1 MIVIVPK
8 ENVNDEEVIVQSINF
23 KSKDKVKKGDHI
35 VDLETSKTA
44 IEIESPCD
52 GFLDIKVSE
61 GDEISVGSVLFEVVE
76 SLDELEQNKNN
87 IRTDNK
93 SATNDR
99 ESKNYIFTKD
109 AKNKIDEIGL
119 KDYSFDKKMV
129 TLDDV
134 LNFISSDKFEDLNKN
149 QISDHKRIKNIIKT
163 PIANES
169 MQPLPDTSFE
179 LKKHTLR
186 KRSEIKNLS
195 YNGNTSTQSIVGITI
210 NTLPNRSYE
219 VPFIF
224 RDSIADLVTYEGSK
238 LLKDYTELNSFYI
251 NEKEYGE
258 YNHINAG
265 FSFDNDS
272 NLKVLSIKEADKLSL
287 DEIQKQIVRLLELY
301 ESNETIDEE
310 TLTSSTFTIS
320 DLSNTEASYM
330 MPLVSKNQSSIIG
343 ITKVG
348 SLFNIYIGFDHKVTS
363 GLYVSKY
370 LKELKENIESHFYNE
385 NSIDYLFCSKCEMS
399 AREAK
404 SLNNIGFIKMVGFD
418 GSDINIC
425 ENCFHG
431 Y

>member
-1 MIVIVPK
+1 MKVIVPK
-8 ENVNDEEVIVQSINF
+8 ENVNDEEVVVQSINF
-23 KSKDKVKKGDHI
+23 KSRDKVKKGDH
-35 VDLETSKTA
+35 VMDLETSKTA

-52 GFLDIKVSE
+52 GFIDIKVSE
-61 GDEISVGSVLFEVVE
+61 GDEISVGSILFEVLE
-76 SLDELEQNKNN
+76 SLDEIKQNKNN
-87 IRTDNK
+87 ITTNNK
-93 SATNDR
+93 STTNNN

-109 AKNKIDEIGL
+109 AKNKIDEIDL

-134 LNFISSDKFEDLNKN
+134 LNFINNDKVEDLNEN
-149 QISDHKRIKNIIKT
+149 QFSDQKSTIKT

-169 MQPLPDTSFE
+169 IQPSPNISFE

-195 YNGNTSTQSIVGITI
+195 SNGNASTQSIVGITV
-210 NTLPNRSYE
+210 NTLPSRSYK

-224 RDSIADLVTYEGSK
+224 KDSIADLVTYEGSK
-238 LLKDYTELNSFYI
+238 LLKKYTQLNSFHI

-258 YNHINAG
+258 YNHVNAG

-272 NLKVLSIKEADKLSL
+272 NLKVFSIKDADKLSL
-287 DEIQKQIVRLLELY
+287 DEIQNEVVRLLELY
-301 ESNETIDEE
+301 ESNGTVDEE

-320 DLSNTEASYM
+320 DLSNTEASFM

-348 SLFNIYIGFDHKVTS
+348 NLFNIYIGFDHKVTS

-385 NSIDYLFCSKCEMS
+385 NSINYLFCSKCEMS

-404 SLNNIGFIKMVGFD
+404 SLGNKGFVKMVGFD
-418 GSDINIC
+418 GSELNIC

>member
-418 GSDINIC
+418 GSELNIC
-425 ENCFHG
+425 ENCFNG

>member
-8 ENVNDEEVIVQSINF
+8 ENVNDEEVIIQSIHF
-23 KSKDKVKKGDHI
+23 KSKDKVKKGDHVI
-35 VDLETSKTA
+35 DLETSKTA

-52 GFLDIKVSE
+52 GFLNIKVSE
-61 GDEISVGSVLFEVVE
+61 GDEISVGSVLFEVLE
-76 SLDELEQNKNN
+76 SLDGLEQNKNN
-87 IRTDNK
+87 IKTDNE
-93 SATNDR
+93 SAANDL

-134 LNFISSDKFEDLNKN
+134 LNFISGDKFEDSNKN
-149 QISDHKRIKNIIKT
+149 QIQDQKRINDIIKT
-163 PIANES
+163 PIENKS
-169 MQPLPDTSFE
+169 LQPLPNIGFE
-179 LKKHTLR
+179 IKKHTLR

-238 LLKDYTELNSFYI
+238 LLKNYTELNSFYI

-258 YNHINAG
+258 YNYINAG

-272 NLKVLSIKEADKLSL
+272 NLKVLCIKEADKMSL
-287 DEIQKQIVRLLELY
+287 DEIQKEIVRLLELY
-301 ESNETIDEE
+301 ESNQTIEEE

-330 MPLVSKNQSSIIG
+330 MPLVSMNQSSIIG

-348 SLFNIYIGFDHKVTS
+348 NLFNIYIGFDHKVTS

-370 LKELKENIESHFYNE
+370 LKELKKNIESHFYNE

-399 AREAK
+399 AYEAK
-404 SLNNIGFIKMVGFD
+404 SLNNIGFIKMVSFD
-418 GSDINIC
+418 GSELNIC
-425 ENCFHG
+425 ENCFNG

>member
-8 ENVNDEEVIVQSINF
+8 ENVNDEEVVVQSINF
-23 KSKDKVKKGDHI
+23 KSKDKVKKGDHVI
-35 VDLETSKTA
+35 DLETSKTS

-52 GFLDIKVSE
+52 GFIDIKVCE
-61 GDEISVGSVLFEVVE
+61 GDEIAVGSVLFEVLE
-76 SLDELEQNKNN
+76 SLDELKK
-87 IRTDNK
+87 NK
-93 SATNDR
+93 SNITTNNKSTTNDD

-134 LNFISSDKFEDLNKN
+134 LNFISNDKVEDLNEN
-149 QISDHKRIKNIIKT
+149 QSSDQKRTIKT
-163 PIANES
+163 PIVNQS
-169 MQPLPDTSFE
+169 TKPSPNISFE

-195 YNGNTSTQSIVGITI
+195 SNGNASTQSIVGITI
-210 NTLPNRSYE
+210 NTLPSRSYK
-219 VPFIF
+219 VPYIF
-224 RDSIADLVTYEGSK
+224 KDSIADLVTYEGSK
-238 LLKDYTELNSFYI
+238 LLKKYTQLNSFYI

-258 YNHINAG
+258 YNHVNAG

-272 NLKVLSIKEADKLSL
+272 NLKVFSIKEADKLSL
-287 DEIQKQIVRLLELY
+287 DEIQNEVVSLLELY
-301 ESNETIDEE
+301 ESNGTVDEE

-320 DLSNTEASYM
+320 DLSNTEASFM

-348 SLFNIYIGFDHKVTS
+348 NLFNIYVGFDHKVTS

-370 LKELKENIESHFYNE
+370 LKELKENIESHFDK
-385 NSIDYLFCSKCEMS
+385 NSINYLFCSKCEMS
-399 AREAK
+399 AHEAK
-404 SLNNIGFIKMVGFD
+404 SLNNKGFIKMVDFD
-418 GSDINIC
+418 GSELNIC
-425 ENCFHG
+425 ENCFYG

>member
-8 ENVNDEEVIVQSINF
+8 ENVNDDEVIVQSINF

-35 VDLETSKTA
+35 IDLETSKTA

-61 GDEISVGSVLFEVVE
+61 GDEISVGSVLFEVLE
-76 SLDELEQNKNN
+76 SLDELKQNENN
-87 IRTDNK
+87 ITTDNK
-93 SATNDR
+93 SATNDG

-109 AKNKIDEIGL
+109 AKNKIDELGL

-134 LNFISSDKFEDLNKN
+134 LNFSNDKIDLNKN
-149 QISDHKRIKNIIKT
+149 KFSDQKSIIKT
-163 PIANES
+163 PIVNES
-169 MQPLPDTSFE
+169 IQPPPNISFE

-195 YNGNTSTQSIVGITI
+195 SNGNASTQSIIGITI

-224 RDSIADLVTYEGSK
+224 KDSIADLVTYEGSK
-238 LLKDYTELNSFYI
+238 LLKKYTQLNSFYI

-287 DEIQKQIVRLLELY
+287 DVIQNEVVRLLELY

-348 SLFNIYIGFDHKVTS
+348 NLFNIYIGFDHKITS

-370 LKELKENIESHFYNE
+370 LGELKESIESHFYNE

-399 AREAK
+399 AHESK
-404 SLNNIGFIKMVGFD
+404 SLGSTGFIKMIGFD
-418 GSDINIC
+418 GSELNVC
-425 ENCFHG
+425 ENCFNG

>member
-348 SLFNIYIGFDHKVTS
+348 SLFHIYIGFDHKVTS

-418 GSDINIC
+418 GSELNIC
-425 ENCFHG
+425 ENCFNG

>member
-8 ENVNDEEVIVQSINF
+8 ENVNDEEVVVQSIHF
-23 KSKDKVKKGDHI
+23 KSKDKVKKGDHVI
-35 VDLETSKTA
+35 ELETSKTA

-52 GFLDIKVSE
+52 GFVDIKVSE
-61 GDEISVGSVLFEVVE
+61 GDEISVGSVLFEVLE
-76 SLDELEQNKNN
+76 SLDEPKQNKNN
-87 IRTDNK
+87 IATNNK
-93 SATNDR
+93 SATNDS

-134 LNFISSDKFEDLNKN
+134 LNFISNDKVEDLNENKF
-149 QISDHKRIKNIIKT
+149 SDQKSIIKT
-163 PIANES
+163 PIVNES
-169 MQPLPDTSFE
+169 IQPSPNIGFE

-195 YNGNTSTQSIVGITI
+195 SNGNASTQSIVGITI
-210 NTLPNRSYE
+210 NTLPNRSYK

-224 RDSIADLVTYEGSK
+224 KDSIADLVTYEGSK
-238 LLKDYTELNSFYI
+238 LLKKYTQLNSFYI

-258 YNHINAG
+258 YNHVNAG

-272 NLKVLSIKEADKLSL
+272 NLKVFSIKEADKLSL
-287 DEIQKQIVRLLELY
+287 DEIQDEVVRLLELY
-301 ESNETIDEE
+301 ESNGTIDEE

-320 DLSNTEASYM
+320 DLSNTEASFM

-348 SLFNIYIGFDHKVTS
+348 NLFNIYIGFDHKVTS

-370 LKELKENIESHFYNE
+370 LKELKENIESHFYSE
-385 NSIDYLFCSKCEMS
+385 NSINYLFCSKCEMS
-399 AREAK
+399 AHEAK
-404 SLNNIGFIKMVGFD
+404 SLNNKGFIKMVGFD
-418 GSDINIC
+418 GSELNIC

>member
-23 KSKDKVKKGDHI
+23 KSKDKVKKGDHVI
-35 VDLETSKTA
+35 DLETSKTA

-52 GFLDIKVSE
+52 GFLNIKVSE
-61 GDEISVGSVLFEVVE
+61 GDEISVGSVLFEVLE

-87 IRTDNK
+87 IGTDNQ
-93 SATNDR
+93 SATNDL

-119 KDYSFDKKMV
+119 KDYSFDSKMV

-134 LNFISSDKFEDLNKN
+134 LNFISGDKFEDLNKN
-149 QISDHKRIKNIIKT
+149 QISDPKTIKEIIKN
-163 PIANES
+163 PIENKS
-169 MQPLPDTSFE
+169 IQPLPNIGFE

-238 LLKDYTELNSFYI
+238 LLKNYTELNSFYI

-258 YNHINAG
+258 YNHVNAG

-287 DEIQKQIVRLLELY
+287 DEIQKEIVRLLELY

-330 MPLVSKNQSSIIG
+330 MPLVSMNHSSIIG

-348 SLFNIYIGFDHKVTS
+348 NLFNIYIGFDHKVTS

-370 LKELKENIESHFYNE
+370 LKELKKNIESHFYNE

-399 AREAK
+399 AHEAK

-418 GSDINIC
+418 GSELNIC
-425 ENCFHG
+425 ENCFNG

>member
-8 ENVNDEEVIVQSINF
+8 ENVNDEEVVVQTINF
-23 KSKDKVKKGDHI
+23 KSKDKVKKGDHVI
-35 VDLETSKTA
+35 DLETSKTA

-52 GFLDIKVSE
+52 GFVDIKVSE
-61 GDEISVGSVLFEVVE
+61 GDEISVGSVHFEVLE
-76 SLDELEQNKNN
+76 SLDELKKNKKNTATN
-87 IRTDNK
+87 NK
-93 SATNDR
+93 SATNDS

-109 AKNKIDEIGL
+109 AKNKIDEVGL

-134 LNFISSDKFEDLNKN
+134 LNFISNDKVEDLNENKF
-149 QISDHKRIKNIIKT
+149 SDQKSIIKT
-163 PIANES
+163 PIVNES
-169 MQPLPDTSFE
+169 IQPSPSISFE

-195 YNGNTSTQSIVGITI
+195 SNGNASTQSIVGITI
-210 NTLPNRSYE
+210 NTLPNRSYK

-224 RDSIADLVTYEGSK
+224 KDSIADLVTYEGSK
-238 LLKDYTELNSFYI
+238 LLKKYTQLNSFYI

-258 YNHINAG
+258 YNHVNAG

-272 NLKVLSIKEADKLSL
+272 NLKVFSIKEADKLSL
-287 DEIQKQIVRLLELY
+287 DEIQNEVVRLLELY
-301 ESNETIDEE
+301 ESNGTVDEE

-320 DLSNTEASYM
+320 DLSNTEASFM

-348 SLFNIYIGFDHKVTS
+348 NLFNIYIGFDHKVTS

-385 NSIDYLFCSKCEMS
+385 NSINYLFCSKCEMS
-399 AREAK
+399 AHEAK
-404 SLNNIGFIKMVGFD
+404 SLNNKGFIKMVGFD
-418 GSDINIC
+418 GSELNIC

>member
-8 ENVNDEEVIVQSINF
+8 ENVNDEEVVVQSINF
-23 KSKDKVKKGDHI
+23 KSKDKVKKGDHVI
-35 VDLETSKTA
+35 DLETSKTA

-52 GFLDIKVSE
+52 GFVDIKVSE
-61 GDEISVGSVLFEVVE
+61 GDEISVGSVLFEVLE
-76 SLDELEQNKNN
+76 SLDELKKNKDTKATN
-87 IRTDNK
+87 NK
-93 SATNDR
+93 SATNDS

-134 LNFISSDKFEDLNKN
+134 LNFINNDKVEDLNKN
-149 QISDHKRIKNIIKT
+149 KFSDQKTIKKT
-163 PIANES
+163 PIVNES
-169 MQPLPDTSFE
+169 IQSLPHNNFE

-195 YNGNTSTQSIVGITI
+195 SNGNASTQSIVGITI

-224 RDSIADLVTYEGSK
+224 KDSIADLVTYEGSK
-238 LLKDYTELNSFYI
+238 LLKKYTQLNSFYI

-258 YNHINAG
+258 YNHVNAG

-272 NLKVLSIKEADKLSL
+272 NLKVFSVKEADKLSL
-287 DEIQKQIVRLLELY
+287 DEIQNEVVRLLELY
-301 ESNETIDEE
+301 ESNGTVDEE

-320 DLSNTEASYM
+320 DLSNTEASFM

-348 SLFNIYIGFDHKVTS
+348 NLFNVYIGFDHKVTS

-385 NSIDYLFCSKCEMS
+385 NSINFLFCSKCEMS
-399 AREAK
+399 AHEAK
-404 SLNNIGFIKMVGFD
+404 KLNNKGFIKMVGFD
-418 GSDINIC
+418 GSELNIC

>member
-8 ENVNDEEVIVQSINF
+8 ENVNDEEVVVQTINF
-23 KSKDKVKKGDHI
+23 KSKDKVKKGDHVI
-35 VDLETSKTA
+35 DLETSKTA

-52 GFLDIKVSE
+52 GFVDIKVSE
-61 GDEISVGSVLFEVVE
+61 GDEISVGSVLFEVLE
-76 SLDELEQNKNN
+76 SLDELKKNKKNTATN
-87 IRTDNK
+87 NK
-93 SATNDR
+93 SATNDS

-109 AKNKIDEIGL
+109 AKNKIDEVGL

-134 LNFISSDKFEDLNKN
+134 LNFISNDKVEDLNENKF
-149 QISDHKRIKNIIKT
+149 SDQKSIIKT
-163 PIANES
+163 PIVNES
-169 MQPLPDTSFE
+169 IQPSPSISFE

-195 YNGNTSTQSIVGITI
+195 SNGNASTQSIVGITI
-210 NTLPNRSYE
+210 NTLPNRSYK

-224 RDSIADLVTYEGSK
+224 KDSIADLVTYEGSK
-238 LLKDYTELNSFYI
+238 LLKKYTQLNSFYI

-258 YNHINAG
+258 YNHVNAG

-272 NLKVLSIKEADKLSL
+272 NLKVFSIKEADKLSL
-287 DEIQKQIVRLLELY
+287 DEIQNEVVRLLELY
-301 ESNETIDEE
+301 ESNGTVDEE

-320 DLSNTEASYM
+320 DLSNTEASFM

-348 SLFNIYIGFDHKVTS
+348 NLFNIYIGFDHKVTS

-385 NSIDYLFCSKCEMS
+385 NSINYLFCSKCEMS
-399 AREAK
+399 AHEAK
-404 SLNNIGFIKMVGFD
+404 SLNNKGFIKMVGFD
-418 GSDINIC
+418 GSELNIC

>member
-8 ENVNDEEVIVQSINF
+8 ENVNDEEVVVQSINF
-23 KSKDKVKKGDHI
+23 KSKDKVKKGDHVI
-35 VDLETSKTA
+35 DLETSKTA

-61 GDEISVGSVLFEVVE
+61 GDEISVGGVLFEVLE
-76 SLDELEQNKNN
+76 NLDDLKQGKND
-87 IRTDNK
+87 I
-93 SATNDR
+93 ATVNNLTTNNS
-99 ESKNYIFTKD
+99 ESKNYIFTKE

-119 KDYSFDKKMV
+119 KDYSFDKSMV

-134 LNFISSDKFEDLNKN
+134 LNFISNDKVDDSNKN
-149 QISDHKRIKNIIKT
+149 KFSDQKSTIKT
-163 PIANES
+163 PIANELT
-169 MQPLPDTSFE
+169 QPLPNISFKI
-179 LKKHTLR
+179 KKHTLR

-195 YNGNTSTQSIVGITI
+195 SNGNTSTQSIIGITI

-224 RDSIADLVTYEGSK
+224 KDSIADLVTYEGSK
-238 LLKDYTELNSFYI
+238 LLKQYEQLNSFYI

-258 YNHINAG
+258 YNHVNAG

-272 NLKVLSIKEADKLSL
+272 NLKVLSIQEVDKFSL
-287 DEIQKQIVRLLELY
+287 VEIQNEIVRLLELY

-348 SLFNIYIGFDHKVTS
+348 NLFNIYIGFDHKVTS
-363 GLYVSKY
+363 GLYVSKF
-370 LKELKENIESHFYNE
+370 LKELKTNIESHFYNE

-399 AREAK
+399 AHEAK
-404 SLNNIGFIKMVGFD
+404 NLKNTGFIKMVGFD
-418 GSDINIC
+418 GSELIIC
-425 ENCFHG
+425 ENCFNGH
-431 Y
+431 

>member
-1 MIVIVPK
+1 MKVIVPK
-8 ENVNDEEVIVQSINF
+8 ENVNDEEVVVQRINF
-23 KSKDKVKKGDHI
+23 KSKDKVKKGDHVI
-35 VDLETSKTA
+35 DLETSKTS

-52 GFLDIKVSE
+52 GFIDIKVSE
-61 GDEISVGSVLFEVVE
+61 GDEIAVGSVLFEVIE
-76 SLDELEQNKNN
+76 SLDELKQNKTD
-87 IRTDNK
+87 ITTDNK
-93 SATNDR
+93 STTNNN

-134 LNFISSDKFEDLNKN
+134 LNFIKNDKVEDLNEN
-149 QISDHKRIKNIIKT
+149 QFSDQKSTIKT
-163 PIANES
+163 SIVNES
-169 MQPLPDTSFE
+169 IQPSPNISFE

-195 YNGNTSTQSIVGITI
+195 SNGNASTQSIVGITI
-210 NTLPNRSYE
+210 NTLPSRSYK

-224 RDSIADLVTYEGSK
+224 KDSIADLVAYEGSK
-238 LLKDYTELNSFYI
+238 LLKKYTQLNSFYI

-258 YNHINAG
+258 YNHVNAG

-272 NLKVLSIKEADKLSL
+272 NLKVFSIKEADKLSL
-287 DEIQKQIVRLLELY
+287 GEIQNEIVRLLELY
-301 ESNETIDEE
+301 ESNETVDEE

-320 DLSNTEASYM
+320 DLSNTEASFM

-348 SLFNIYIGFDHKVTS
+348 NLFNIYIGFDHKVTS

-385 NSIDYLFCSKCEMS
+385 NTINYLFCSKCEMS

-404 SLNNIGFIKMVGFD
+404 SIGNKGFVKMVGFD
-418 GSDINIC
+418 GSELIIC
-425 ENCFHG
+425 ENCLNG

>member
-23 KSKDKVKKGDHI
+23 KSKDKVKKGDNVI
-35 VDLETSKTA
+35 DLETSKTA

-52 GFLDIKVSE
+52 GFLDLKVSE
-61 GDEISVGSVLFEVVE
+61 GDEISVGSVLFEVLE
-76 SLDELEQNKNN
+76 NLDKLKQNKNN
-87 IRTDNK
+87 IETDNK
-93 SATNDR
+93 SATNDG
-99 ESKNYIFTKD
+99 ENKNYIFTKD

-134 LNFISSDKFEDLNKN
+134 LNLISGDEIEDLNKN
-149 QISDHKRIKNIIKT
+149 KFSDQKSIKT
-163 PIANES
+163 ITKAPMLKES
-169 MQPLPDTSFE
+169 IQPLPNISFE

-195 YNGNTSTQSIVGITI
+195 SNGNASTQSIVGITI

-224 RDSIADLVTYEGSK
+224 KHSIADLVTYEGSK
-238 LLKDYTELNSFYI
+238 LLKKYTQLNSFYI

-258 YNHINAG
+258 YNYVNAG

-272 NLKVLSIKEADKLSL
+272 NLKVLSIKEVDKLSL
-287 DEIQKQIVRLLELY
+287 DEIQNEIVRLLEIY
-301 ESNETIDEE
+301 ESNKTIDED

-330 MPLVSKNQSSIIG
+330 MPLVSKNQCSIIG

-348 SLFNIYIGFDHKVTS
+348 NLFNIYIGFDHKVTS

-399 AREAK
+399 AHEAK
-404 SLNNIGFIKMVGFD
+404 SLNNKGFIKMVGFD
-418 GSDINIC
+418 GSELNIC

-431 Y
+431 F